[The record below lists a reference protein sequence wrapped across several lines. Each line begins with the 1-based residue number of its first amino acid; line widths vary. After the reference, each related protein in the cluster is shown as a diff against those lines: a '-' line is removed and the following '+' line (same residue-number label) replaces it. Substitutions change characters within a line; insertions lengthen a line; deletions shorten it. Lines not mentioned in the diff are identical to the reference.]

1 MEASLGTGEPER
13 QPGLIL
19 GGIGII
25 RRGGCYLIRLRP
37 EGTVYAGYWEFPG
50 GKCEPG
56 ETPEQ
61 ATVRECREET
71 GLDIVPCGLRRTIEH
86 TYPHGRVRLAF
97 FDCEPRD
104 PTAEPEPRHGCRWV
118 RPHELVQYRFPEAT
132 EEILDELAAEELSAR
147 GESHAGCSTVGRA
160 GRVSPE

>member
-1 MEASLGTGEPER
+1 MGPVEP
-13 QPGLIL
+13 QPKVIL

-25 RRGGCYLIRLRP
+25 RRGGYYLIRRRP

-50 GKCEPG
+50 GKCEPD

-71 GLDIVPCGLRRTIEH
+71 GLDVVAGRLRRIVEH

-97 FDCEPRD
+97 FDCEPCD
-104 PTAEPEPRHGCRWV
+104 PTAEPEPGHGCRWV
-118 RPHELVQYRFPEAT
+118 RPSELEHYRFPEAN
-132 EEILDELAAEELSAR
+132 EEILRDLREE
-147 GESHAGCSTVGRA
+147 GEGS
-160 GRVSPE
+160 SPERCHGDEKAAITPHAERATGC